1 VRDADPDRIGR
12 EVTTGGDADVRS
24 QTGCTVVGVGR
35 DGTVVADVGPGFRGQ
50 AGDELIVVGTDEG
63 TDTNSQASRRR
74 SGDEMPLTGDS
85 TILVPV
91 DVSVADHHNQVI
103 LDLLRPVNLVVLG
116 YYPVPK
122 QTAPAHLKED
132 HEAEAAERLSRIAE
146 RFAGGGHEVEDVL
159 VFTKD
164 RQDTIDRIADQYDCD
179 AVFVPG
185 DAAAID
191 RILVP
196 LRGDANLDRIVSLVA
211 DLLRASDAAVT
222 LFHSVPEG
230 TDPSQGEFVLRG
242 AVDRLSEDGI
252 DRDRIEWTLSEHDAP
267 KREIVDLAAEH
278 DLVIL
283 GETKPSLA
291 DRILGAVLRPILD
304 EIAVPAIVVRD
315 VA

>member
-1 VRDADPDRIGR
+1 M
-12 EVTTGGDADVRS
+12 S
-24 QTGCTVVGVGR
+24 
-35 DGTVVADVGPGFRGQ
+35 
-50 AGDELIVVGTDEG
+50 
-63 TDTNSQASRRR
+63 
-74 SGDEMPLTGDS
+74 LTGDS

-91 DVSVADHHNQVI
+91 DVSAAEPPDQMI

-132 HEAEAAERLSRIAE
+132 HETEAAERLETVVR
-146 RFAGGGHEVEDVL
+146 RFSQGNHGVESVL

-164 RQDTIDRIADQYDCD
+164 RRDTIDRISDQHDCD

-185 DAAAID
+185 ETDTID

-196 LRGDANLDRIVSLVA
+196 LRGEANIERIVSLVG

-222 LFHSVPEG
+222 LFNFVPDG

-242 AVDRLSEDGI
+242 AADRLSEDGI
-252 DRDRIEWTLSEHDAP
+252 DRDRIDWTLSEGGSA
-267 KREIVDLAAEH
+267 KRAIVDLAADY

-283 GETKPSLA
+283 GETEPSLR
-291 DRILGAVLRPILD
+291 DRIFGAVLRPILD
-304 EIAVPAIVVRD
+304 GIETPAIVVRD
-315 VA
+315 IR